1 MHGVRNKMKIKKYHT
16 VGIESPPLVKTFHP
30 VVDDIVFNSD
40 IQSLSYKFPIYMYH
54 ENVWIS

>member
-40 IQSLSYKFPIYMYH
+40 IQSLSYKFLFG
-54 ENVWIS
+54 VW